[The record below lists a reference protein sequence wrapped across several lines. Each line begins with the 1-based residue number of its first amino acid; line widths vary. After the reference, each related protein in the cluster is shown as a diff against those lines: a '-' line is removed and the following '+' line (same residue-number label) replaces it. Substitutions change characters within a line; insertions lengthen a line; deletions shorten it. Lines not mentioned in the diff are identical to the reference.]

1 VKRLTTTAVALWLAT
16 ATPLS
21 AQDVGHPPQASPF
34 RDLTYRQELA
44 LFAGYYNGSEGKAG
58 VSPAGGPAIG
68 ARYEIRIGGPAQFT
82 ARLTHVRTERT
93 ILDPALAENVRNLGS
108 ESWPIT
114 IADAGITINLTG
126 QKSWRRLVPSVGGG
140 VGIASDFG
148 KSGDPGGFE
157 FGTPFA
163 FTFGAGVRRDS
174 DGPLQF
180 RVDLA
185 DYVYQLD
192 YPAAYTS
199 APTGSTPI
207 LPAGSSTSEW
217 THNLMLSVGVS
228 YRFSR

>member
-1 VKRLTTTAVALWLAT
+1 VRRLTIGAMFAT
-16 ATPLS
+16 AAALPLG
-21 AQDVGHPPQASPF
+21 AQDVGHPPEGSPF
-34 RDLTYRQELA
+34 RDLPYRQELS
-44 LFAGYYNGSEGKAG
+44 LFGGYYNGSDGKAG
-58 VSPAGGPAIG
+58 VAPAGGPAVG
-68 ARYEIRIGGPAQFT
+68 VRYEIRIGGPAQFT
-82 ARLTHVRTERT
+82 ARLTHARAERT
-93 ILDPALAENVRNLGS
+93 ILDPAVAENVRNLGTRT
-108 ESWPIT
+108 WPVT

-126 QKSWRRLVPSVGGG
+126 QKSWHRLVPSVGGG

-163 FTFGAGVRRDS
+163 FTFGAGVRRET

-192 YPAAYTS
+192 YPAAYTT

-207 LPAGSSTSEW
+207 LPAGSSTNEW
-217 THNLMLSVGVS
+217 THNWLLSVGLS

>member
-1 VKRLTTTAVALWLAT
+1 MLAGFAVAAL
-16 ATPLS
+16 PLG
-21 AQDVGHPPQASPF
+21 AQDVGHPPEASPF
-34 RDLTYRQELA
+34 RDLQYRQELS
-44 LFAGYYNGSEGKAG
+44 LFGGYYNGSDGKAG
-58 VSPAGGPAIG
+58 VAPAGGPAVG
-68 ARYEIRIGGPAQFT
+68 VRYEIRIGGPAQFT
-82 ARLTHVRTERT
+82 ARLTQARAERT
-93 ILDPALAENVRNLGS
+93 ILDPAVAENVRNLGTRT
-108 ESWPIT
+108 WPVT

-126 QKSWRRLVPSVGGG
+126 QKSWHRLVPSVGGG

-163 FTFGAGVRRDS
+163 FTFGAGVRRET

-192 YPAAYTS
+192 YPAAYTT

-207 LPAGSSTSEW
+207 LPSGSSTNEW
-217 THNLMLSVGVS
+217 THNWLLSVGLS